1 MSEYKHITHGF
12 GPFIQNDSEILI
24 LGSFPSVRSRE
35 QSFFYGHPQ
44 NRFWPVL
51 AHIFDEQTLETND
64 VAGKKEFLKR
74 HHIALY
80 DSIEECDIIGSS
92 DAKIRNAVPA
102 DIPSLLAGS
111 RIHTVFCNGSTS
123 YQYLIKFHRLPIN
136 VIKLPSTS
144 PANAVWTFNKLCDAW
159 KIIRQNPTISSL

>member
-1 MSEYKHITHGF
+1 MEDKRVFHELEPLY
-12 GPFIQNDSEILI
+12 DSKSRVLI
-24 LGSFPSVRSRE
+24 LGSFPSVVSRK
-35 QSFFYGHPQ
+35 QQFYYANPT

-51 AHIFDEQTLETND
+51 AHIFDEQTPETNE

-74 HHIALY
+74 NHIALY

-123 YQYLIKFHRLPIN
+123 YQYLMKFHRLPIN

-144 PANAVWTFNKLCDAW
+144 PANAAWTFNKLCDAW
-159 KIIRQNPTISSL
+159 KIIRQNPPISSL

>member
-144 PANAVWTFNKLCDAW
+144 PANAVWTLNKLCDAW

>member
-1 MSEYKHITHGF
+1 MSEYKHIIHGF

-51 AHIFDEQTLETND
+51 AHIFDEQTPETND
-64 VAGKKEFLKR
+64 VAGKKGFLKR
-74 HHIALY
+74 RHIALY

-123 YQYLIKFHRLPIN
+123 YQYLMKFHRLPIN

-144 PANAVWTFNKLCDAW
+144 PANAAWTFNKLCDAW
-159 KIIRQNPTISSL
+159 KIIRQNPPISSL

>member
-159 KIIRQNPTISSL
+159 KIIRQNPPISSL

>member
-51 AHIFDEQTLETND
+51 AHIFDEQTPETND
-64 VAGKKEFLKR
+64 VPGKKDFLKR

-123 YQYLIKFHRLPIN
+123 YQYLMKFHRLPIN

-144 PANAVWTFNKLCDAW
+144 PANAAWTFNKLCDAW